1 MSWQEEL
8 RKLDEELASGRLS
21 ADDYRVRR
29 DQVLSSAVNHGDN
42 PADAPHEQP
51 QQPQQAQ
58 PAQPAQPQQQGSNAD
73 ASSTQVIAPVS
84 PPHGTQQPN
93 PQHNLGGAEATQV
106 VSPWQA
112 QQAQQAQ
119 PQQPAQQAQPPQY
132 PHQPGLVSP
141 AGGFQ
146 QPGPA
151 SPAGG
156 MPQPAQPWHAPE
168 SDQSPPWGGSDL
180 PPLPSTTHQDG
191 SGQGPETFETS
202 SGGGKK
208 VFIGIAAVVLL
219 AALGVGGWLLFF
231 NGSGDEENKAAPSTS
246 APAAPTSPTRPKDD
260 LEIAQLPGT
269 SSERADITM
278 FEHVVS
284 NKMLTE
290 DENEI
295 YEEAGAGKARMVVT
309 KLPSGAEA
317 VILTV
322 ETSSTGAAATAVDE
336 LVELQEKNGMD
347 PYDGTLPDGV
357 QGTQID
363 KTENY
368 PAAAR
373 AHYAHG
379 RTVVRIQVSAPEL
392 AEVGPSFEEIV
403 ATQLQAL
410 SADG

>member
-42 PADAPHEQP
+42 PAETP
-51 QQPQQAQ
+51 QQPGQD
-58 PAQPAQPQQQGSNAD
+58 PN
-73 ASSTQVIAPVS
+73 STQVIAPVS
-84 PPHGTQQPN
+84 PPHGTPQPN
-93 PQHNLGGAEATQV
+93 PQQNLGGSEATQV
-106 VSPWQA
+106 VSHWQT
-112 QQAQQAQ
+112 QQGQ
-119 PQQPAQQAQPPQY
+119 PPHAPHAPQPPQY
-132 PHQPGLVSP
+132 HQPGLASP

-146 QPGPA
+146 QPGPV

-156 MPQPAQPWHAPE
+156 MPLPPQQAHPWNAPE
-168 SDQSPPWGGSDL
+168 ADQSPPWGGSDL
-180 PPLPSTTHQDG
+180 PPLPPATHQDG
-191 SGQGPETFETS
+191 SGQGADSFETS

-208 VFIGIAAVVLL
+208 VLVIVGVVALV
-219 AALGVGGWLLFF
+219 AALGVGSWLLFF
-231 NGSGDEENKAAPSTS
+231 NGSGDDDKQAGPGPSS
-246 APAAPTSPTRPKDD
+246 SVAPTSTVPPKDD
-260 LEIAQLPGT
+260 LEIAALPGGPG
-269 SSERADITM
+269 ERTDISM
-278 FEHVVS
+278 FEDVKANQV
-284 NKMLTE
+284 LTE

-295 YEEAGAGKARMVVT
+295 YEEAGAGKARMAVAE
-309 KLPSGAEA
+309 LPSGADA

-322 ETSSTGAAATAVDE
+322 ETSSEDAASTAVED

-347 PYDGTLPDGV
+347 PYDGTLPTGV

-363 KTENY
+363 KTDSF

-379 RTVVRIQVSAPEL
+379 KTVVRIQVSAPKL
-392 AEVGPSFEEIV
+392 SEVGPSFEEII